1 MLPVALL
8 YVQLCTPLLAVYP
21 INASQKMT
29 ARNVTIVETATS
41 NQYHGR
47 THPALKM
54 HKKISMVN
62 SIVCNINVYTCCKSP
77 GDFMTLWES
86 ITAITTASITPLKKK
101 GTPIAMS
108 TIFELLSVRDTE
120 ADRV

>member
-1 MLPVALL
+1 MV
-8 YVQLCTPLLAVYP
+8 C
-21 INASQKMT
+21 IMCN
-29 ARNVTIVETATS
+29 IV
-41 NQYHGR
+41 H
-47 THPALKM
+47 
-54 HKKISMVN
+54 
-62 SIVCNINVYTCCKSP
+62 INVYTHCKLP
-77 GDFMTLWES
+77 GDFLTLRES